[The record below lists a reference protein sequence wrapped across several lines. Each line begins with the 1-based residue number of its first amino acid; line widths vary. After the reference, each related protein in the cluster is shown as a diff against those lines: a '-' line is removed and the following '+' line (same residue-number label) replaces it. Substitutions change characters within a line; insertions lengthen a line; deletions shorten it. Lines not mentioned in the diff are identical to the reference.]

1 MTPPPMP
8 ASGTPHRDGLSR
20 RGAWLALLVALL
32 TVLGAGLAWWQ
43 TERAQAVL
51 REQAL
56 LRAEQRA
63 VQLANA
69 VNAQVEILLV
79 AIDVALQQLRR
90 EWTGDAAR
98 FDTLARTIVATL
110 PAGAVS
116 HVSVAA
122 ADGQIVYNSLGA
134 QELVNVADRE
144 HFRVHLDGAD
154 SLHVGKAVMSRL
166 AGRWTFIV
174 NRPLLRDGRFAGS
187 MNVSVSS
194 AYIARRLGAVTLSE
208 RDVVALVHDDGS
220 FLARSRDFERSM
232 GLRLPVDRP
241 FLVDRSATEGMFRV
255 AGEVDGVA
263 RLFAWRRLPGHGI
276 ATVVGLA
283 EVDALAPLAAGR
295 ERERL
300 IAQALIALALL
311 SGAVVAGLLWRSAR
325 GQRALERSERRYRT
339 LLDSAPDAIYFN
351 QGGRFTYVNPA
362 ALRLFGATDASE
374 LLGQPV
380 FDRIHPDHHAAVQAR
395 IASLLDGRRVLP
407 PLAERYLRLDGSEVD
422 VEVTAAPYA
431 DDNERGLQV
440 VVRDITER
448 RQAEREL
455 QRLNDELEQRVV
467 ERTAALSAARDEA
480 DRANLAKSEFL
491 SRMSHEL
498 RTPLNAILG
507 FGQLL
512 ALDLKNNGQA
522 AHVREIL
529 NAGQHLL
536 TLINEV
542 LDLARIE
549 AGHLSISTETVALRP
564 LITECLVLLRPQ
576 AQVRQL
582 SMAAPAAEGDW
593 HVRADR
599 TRLKQVLLNLL
610 SNAIKYNR
618 EGGWVRLRVEGQGE
632 QWRLCVDDSGPGL
645 DAAQQARLF
654 VPFERLGA
662 ATTAVEGTGI
672 GLALSRRLVESMQGT
687 IGVHSQAG
695 AGSSFWVQLPKALAQ
710 DGPEAPMA
718 ASPAAQAR
726 AATGGSA
733 LDVLCIEDNPANL
746 RLIEGI
752 VAMRPRWHLLSA
764 ASPTLGLELARAHH
778 PRLILLDINLPE
790 MDGWA
795 VMRLLREDPATRE
808 IPVFA
813 MSANAMRSDI
823 ERGKVAGFADYLT
836 KPLDLARVLAVL
848 DAHAR

>member
-1 MTPPPMP
+1 MP
-8 ASGTPHRDGLSR
+8 VHGARPRDGLGR

-51 REQAL
+51 REQTL

-63 VQLANA
+63 SQLADA
-69 VNAQVEILLV
+69 VNVQVEILLA
-79 AIDVALQQLRR
+79 AIDVALQQLRL

-98 FDTLARTIVATL
+98 FDTLARAIVATL

-116 HVSVAA
+116 HVSVVAG
-122 ADGQIVYNSLGA
+122 DGQIVYNSLGM
-134 QELVNVADRE
+134 QEIVSVADRE

-154 SLHVGKAVMSRL
+154 RLHVSKAVLSRL
-166 AGRWTFIV
+166 SGRWTFIV
-174 NRPLLRDGRFAGS
+174 NRPLQRDGRFAGT

-194 AYIARRLGAVTLSE
+194 SYIARRLGAVTLSE
-208 RDVVALVHDDGS
+208 RDVVALMHDDGS
-220 FLARSRDFERSM
+220 FLARSRDSERSM
-232 GLRLPVDRP
+232 GRRIPAERP
-241 FLVDRSATEGMFRV
+241 FLVDRSAAEGVFRV
-255 AGEVDGVA
+255 TSEVDGVA
-263 RLFAWRRLPGHGI
+263 RLYAWRRLPGHGI
-276 ATVVGLA
+276 VTVVGLA
-283 EVDALAPLAAGR
+283 ELDALAPLAAGR

-300 IAQALIALALL
+300 ITQALIVLALV
-311 SGAVVAGLLWRSAR
+311 SGVVVAGLLWRSAR

-339 LLDSAPDAIYFN
+339 LLDRAPDAICFN
-351 QGGRFTYVNPA
+351 QDGRFTYVNPA
-362 ALRLFGATDASE
+362 AVQLFGARDASE

-380 FDRIHPDHHAAVQAR
+380 LDRIHPDDHAAVQAR
-395 IASLLDGRRVLP
+395 ISTLLDDRRVVP

-431 DDNERGLQV
+431 DDNELGLQV
-440 VVRDITER
+440 IVRDITER
-448 RQAEREL
+448 RHAEREL

-512 ALDLKNNGQA
+512 ALDLKSSRQA

-549 AGHLSISTETVALRP
+549 AGHLSLSTETVAVRP
-564 LITECLVLLRPQ
+564 LITECLALLRPQ
-576 AQVRQL
+576 AEARQL
-582 SMAAPAAEGDW
+582 SMAPPAGDGDW

-618 EGGWVRLRVEGQGE
+618 ERGWVALRVEDHGE
-632 QWRLCVDDSGPGL
+632 HWQLCVDDSGPGL
-645 DAAQQARLF
+645 DAAQQSRLF
-654 VPFERLGA
+654 VAFERLGA
-662 ATTAVEGTGI
+662 AATAVEGTGI
-672 GLALSRRLVESMQGT
+672 GLALSRRLVESMHGA

-695 AGSSFWVQLPKALAQ
+695 AGSSFWVQLPKA
-710 DGPEAPMA
+710 
-718 ASPAAQAR
+718 PAAAEPELPLAAAPAAEAR
-726 AATGGSA
+726 AAASGSA

-752 VAMRPRWHLLSA
+752 VGMRPRWRLLSA
-764 ASPTLGLELARAHH
+764 VSPTLGLELARAHQPH
-778 PRLILLDINLPE
+778 LILLDINLPE

-813 MSANAMRSDI
+813 MSANATPGDF
-823 ERGKVAGFADYLT
+823 ERGKEAGFADYLT
-836 KPLDLARVLAVL
+836 KPLDLARALAVL
-848 DAHAR
+848 DAHER